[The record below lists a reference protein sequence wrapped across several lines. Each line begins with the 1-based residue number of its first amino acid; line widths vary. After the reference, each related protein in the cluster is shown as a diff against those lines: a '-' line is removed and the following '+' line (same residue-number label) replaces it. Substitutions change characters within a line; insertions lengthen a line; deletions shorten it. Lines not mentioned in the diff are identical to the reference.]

1 MKRMLGGML
10 GCAVALAGAAQA
22 AEFHV
27 TTAQELQTALTAAAS
42 NGEGDTILLAAGY
55 YSGQA
60 SYASSESHALTLRSE
75 PGVAPHEVSLDGG
88 GGRALNIN
96 VSVAAD
102 VAVAGITLVRNCGA
116 AATTALQLSTS
127 GDALVSNC
135 TVVATGAMLGAGIG
149 ISKADVASIVDC
161 TVTRAATATGDGVT
175 ISGAAG
181 GILLERTV
189 IDGQQSTRAG
199 RGLYITA
206 VNGTVTTLRDNRI
219 AGHYLNVQGTHASGV
234 WLSIG
239 TGTLLMSG
247 NTVEANKS
255 LSSLYG
261 ASGSGVYITLTTG
274 SATLEGNTVRD
285 NYLQSR
291 RSSNYDGTGY
301 GAGIYVT
308 LSGAGNL
315 SFTGNLIGGNT
326 IVGNGDMFGGGL
338 YITANSAQTVTLAG
352 NRFVGNK
359 ASAPSYDSGYG
370 GTVYGGG
377 LYVSANVC
385 PSVLITNNLFSGNQA
400 LRLAGN
406 YGAYGGGLYLYA
418 SSSANITLAD
428 NTLSN
433 NTSAGSSPANGG
445 GIYATVPAGT
455 LTLERNRLTG
465 NEAGPG
471 AGAEIS
477 GKTLRL
483 AGNVVAGN
491 IQSGS
496 TLNGGG
502 LKIVPSTRLD
512 MVNNTV
518 TGNSAAGQGGGLWI
532 SVAGSGEIL
541 AVHNN
546 ILWGNTAAGLGGDV
560 YVTGTGSSKV
570 FTFNCAGDVSGLWDV
585 FADNTNAAPVFYDA
599 ANHDYHLMPGSP
611 CLEAGKNDAPV
622 LPSVDIDGEPRVV
635 NARVDIGADE
645 MPPVTDTHPADI
657 DADWT
662 ISAAEYA
669 DYAAAW
675 KTNGVWSAPPGPAT
689 ADFATRAGFL
699 RQQGVGAYQNIG
711 GKKPVCWTPD
721 SN

>member
-1 MKRMLGGML
+1 MSLVVVS
-10 GCAVALAGAAQA
+10 ATAEA
-22 AEFHV
+22 AEFHA
-27 TTAQELQTALTAAAS
+27 TTAQELQTALTVAAS
-42 NGEGDTILLAAGY
+42 NGEADTAFLAAGY
-55 YSGQA
+55 YPGQL
-60 SYASSESHALTLRSE
+60 SYASSEAQALTLRAE
-75 PGVAPHEVSLDGG
+75 PGVAPHEITLDGG
-88 GGRALNIN
+88 RGRALNIN
-96 VSVAAD
+96 MSAAAD
-102 VAVAGITLVRNCGA
+102 VTVAGITLLRNCGA

-135 TVVATGAMLGAGIG
+135 TVTATGAMLGAGIG

-175 ISGAAG
+175 LSGATG

-189 IDGQQSTRAG
+189 IDGQQSTLAG
-199 RGLYITA
+199 RGLSITA
-206 VNGTVTTLRDNRI
+206 VNGTATTLRDNRI

-247 NTVEANKS
+247 NTVEANQS
-255 LSSLYG
+255 RSSLYS
-261 ASGSGVYITLTTG
+261 AYGSGIYITLTTG
-274 SATLEGNTVRD
+274 SATLEGNTVSA
-285 NYLQSR
+285 NYIQST
-291 RSSNYDGTGY
+291 RSSMYVGDGY
-301 GAGIYVT
+301 GAGVYVT
-308 LSGAGNL
+308 MSGAGNL
-315 SFTGNLIGGNT
+315 SLTGNRIDRNT

-338 YITANSAQTVTLAG
+338 YILANSAQSITLAG
-352 NRFVGNK
+352 NRFAGNQ
-359 ASAPSYDSGYG
+359 ASAPSAGSSYSGG
-370 GTVYGGG
+370 VHGGG
-377 LYVSANVC
+377 LYVQANAC
-385 PSVLITNNLFSGNQA
+385 PAVVITNNLFSGNQT
-400 LRLAGN
+400 LRLNGN
-406 YGAYGGGLYLYA
+406 YGAYGGGLFLTA

-445 GIYATVPAGT
+445 GMYATVPAGT
-455 LTLERNRLTG
+455 LTVERNRIIG
-465 NEAGPG
+465 NAAGPG

-483 AGNVVAGN
+483 VGNVVAGN
-491 IQSGS
+491 TQSGS

-518 TGNSAAGQGGGLWI
+518 TANSAAGQGGGAWI
-532 SVAGSGEIL
+532 SVAGASEIL

-546 ILWGNTAAGLGGDV
+546 IIWGNTADGLGGDV
-560 YVTGTGSSKV
+560 YVTGTGASKV

-585 FADNTNAAPVFYDA
+585 FSDNTNAAPMFYDA
-599 ANHDYHLMPGSP
+599 PNHDYHLMPGSP
-611 CLEAGKNDAPV
+611 CLDAGKDDAPE
-622 LPSVDIDGEPRVV
+622 LPAVDLDGEPRVV

-645 MPPVTDTHPADI
+645 MPAVTDTHPADL

-662 ISAAEYA
+662 LSAAEYA

-675 KTNGVWSAPPGPAT
+675 KTNGLWVTPPSPVD

-699 RQQGVGAYQNIG
+699 RQQNNGAYQNTG
-711 GKKPVCWTPD
+711 GKKPACWTPD
-721 SN
+721 TN